1 MDAINQISHHLDP
14 WSQAPGRRRPKSCC
28 SCSGNRIAFDSKPR
42 GQVGLAGCRGVP
54 LKMGKT
60 WGKYGKIWESHR
72 KIPELDGDFQ

>member
-42 GQVGLAGCRGVP
+42 GQVGLAGVPGVIRWVP
-54 LKMGKT
+54 GSSPKNGKNM
-60 WGKYGKIWESHR
+60 GKIW
-72 KIPELDGDFQ
+72 KNMGKP